1 MSTFHPGIKGPST
14 AGGGGKPSLSTTT
27 ASGTVAP
34 LHRHALIGQ
43 LQTECDAM
51 ARYALQQGIAVSPEL
66 IAELSQLIG
75 ADPFARS
82 SNEGE
87 TVTGSASHAGAGQSV
102 PYSLAAIHRRLAAA
116 IAPAT
121 PQAVALFDFERRERH
136 RFAWLGP
143 VPLVRALTV
152 AAVSFL
158 VAVIGTSLSPEVS
171 VANIDQGF
179 LDAHGTQLLWNA
191 LFLLFCA
198 GLGASFAT
206 LFQAHRYIANA
217 TYDPK
222 YDASYGARLILGVI
236 AGLILVE
243 LLPVHL
249 YENGSMRSF
258 GKPALA
264 MLGGFSATAVHRLLH
279 RLVETLETLVRGD
292 QSGVVRASIETRRAQ
307 AMSER
312 VQWRS
317 EFAADLLRLQQSL
330 ETGMPAELAKQRI
343 ADFMRTLLSSDAMGA
358 PGAPGAMGAAQKNA
372 TNEDGKE

>member
-1 MSTFHPGIKGPST
+1 MCALRVWQPN
-14 AGGGGKPSLSTTT
+14 SLS
-27 ASGTVAP
+27 AP
-34 LHRHALIGQ
+34 LGGPADKAAASRSGVSGAALKNGLVEQ
-43 LQTECDAM
+43 MQRECDAM
-51 ARYALQQGIAVSPEL
+51 ARYALQHGIAVAPEL
-66 IAELSQLIG
+66 IAQLTALIG
-75 ADPFARS
+75 TDPGAAPLPAVDAAADGSPREPERS
-82 SNEGE
+82 GR
-87 TVTGSASHAGAGQSV
+87 SAS
-102 PYSLAAIHRRLAAA
+102 YSLATIHRRLAVA

-121 PQAVALFDFERRERH
+121 PQAVTLLDVERRGAY

-143 VPLVRALTV
+143 VPLIRALTV

-158 VAVIGTSLSPEVS
+158 IAVIATSLSSEVS
-171 VANIDQGF
+171 STNIDQGF
-179 LDAHGTQLLWNA
+179 LDSHGTQLLWNA

-206 LFQAHRYIANA
+206 LFQAHRYIANS

-243 LLPVHL
+243 MLPTHL
-249 YENGSMRSF
+249 FDAGSMRSF

-292 QSGVVRASIETRRAQ
+292 PAVAAQATFETRRAQ
-307 AMSER
+307 AATER
-312 VQWRS
+312 VQWQS

-330 ETGMPAELAKQRI
+330 ETGMSADTVRERLAEFTRA
-343 ADFMRTLLSSDAMGA
+343 MLSSDAPRTM
-358 PGAPGAMGAAQKNA
+358 PSA
-372 TNEDGKE
+372 TADSGIKE